1 MHLPHYTTPE
11 NKSEN
16 SKTVNDFVALCS
28 PKELP
33 HICLLVYNTVCTL
46 LKVVI
51 PQDLGIQHKNYE
63 RRGKQYI
70 KMEKDNFSFLF
81 KTGNRKSSTN
91 KTDMIPLFSILTLM
105 AQDPRGVEAARG

>member
-16 SKTVNDFVALCS
+16 SKTVNDQYDCDFVALCS

-33 HICLLVYNTVCTL
+33 NICLLVYNTVCTL

-51 PQDLGIQHKNYE
+51 PQDLGIQHK
-63 RRGKQYI
+63 KVLWTKAI
-70 KMEKDNFSFLF
+70 
-81 KTGNRKSSTN
+81 
-91 KTDMIPLFSILTLM
+91 
-105 AQDPRGVEAARG
+105 